1 MKWQAWGRIL
11 QIDPDVLLTSGTI
24 DDLPPPSPPNH
35 IAQGREPH
43 NKWPFPVSSQIVG
56 LRAKRRRKELGLT
69 VNQMCVLLN
78 VASPKTLS
86 NWESGAMSVHVNV
99 EKVATW
105 ESCLRKEEGWLTR
118 EAEPDELLTDI
129 GPSHIVISGAT
140 LSEAIE
146 GVARYLAA
154 PALGHDSVNSNRN
167 AIRDRDAEL
176 FACRYGV
183 RGPNLKTLEEI
194 GVAWQMTRERVRQIL
209 DRMINHTSTI
219 MFEVPAFDALQAS
232 TQLHLPVHI
241 ELLTQ
246 LVREQLG
253 ENVTIEDAMRFG
265 AEVLGRSLVQTI
277 PVESLPAPGALPIAI
292 PPDLDF
298 NFYVDGLGALRHHA
312 LAMIRSCGAAHVGT
326 VAGLADGVTSTSIP
340 LLVKALSCLP
350 HFEWLDSERS
360 WFWFGEDIP
369 GRNILLSLARKVFS
383 VATQRVEITTL
394 LEALIR
400 ARSRIATNEYDRSR
414 SLMIVP
420 PVHVAKAI
428 FASRPWLLTLQHD
441 DYRPIESL
449 SRDEV
454 LSGTELRILRIL
466 EAQGGVATYA
476 DLSNGAQDILKVTFT
491 LALSGSPVF
500 YRVSRGIYAIT
511 GRPLDP
517 VAYVR
522 ATEIFAEQQR
532 RRALTSFNGG
542 ISLAPDE
549 DGCYGY
555 TMEISES
562 MAKTMLAPL
571 PAILVERVPIGT
583 YQVVGLERTVD
594 CVSRESGSTVMNR
607 MIQACFAL
615 GYAAGDVVQIKV
627 SPANRTIQISQ
638 YDVE

>member
-1 MKWQAWGRIL
+1 
-11 QIDPDVLLTSGTI
+11 
-24 DDLPPPSPPNH
+24 
-35 IAQGREPH
+35 
-43 NKWPFPVSSQIVG
+43 
-56 LRAKRRRKELGLT
+56 
-69 VNQMCVLLN
+69 
-78 VASPKTLS
+78 
-86 NWESGAMSVHVNV
+86 MSVHVNA
-99 EKVATW
+99 EKVAIW
-105 ESCLRKEEGWLTR
+105 ESCLCKEEGWLTR
-118 EAEPDELLTDI
+118 EAEPDELLTDV
-129 GPSHIVISGAT
+129 GLSNIVIFGTT
-140 LSEAIE
+140 LSEAIH

-167 AIRDRDAEL
+167 AIRDRDAEI

-183 RGPNLKTLEEI
+183 RGPSLKTLEEI

-209 DRMINHTSTI
+209 DRMINHTSAIT
-219 MFEVPAFDALQAS
+219 FEVPAFDALQAS
-232 TQLHLPVHI
+232 TQLHLPAHI
-241 ELLTQ
+241 EQLTQ
-246 LVREQLG
+246 LMREQLG

-277 PVESLPAPGALPIAI
+277 PVESLPAPDALPIAI
-292 PPDLDF
+292 SPDLDF
-298 NFYVDGLGALRHHA
+298 SVYVDGLAAVRHHA
-312 LAMIRSCGAAHVGT
+312 LAMIRACGAAHVGT
-326 VAGLADGVTSTSIP
+326 VSGLADGVTSANIP

-350 HFEWLDSERS
+350 NFEWLDSERS
-360 WFWFGEDIP
+360 WFWFGEDAP
-369 GRNILLSLARKVFS
+369 SRNILLSLARKVFS

-394 LEALIR
+394 LEGLIR

-441 DYRPIESL
+441 DYRPVESL
-449 SRDEV
+449 SCDEV

-466 EAQGGVATYA
+466 EDRGGVATYA
-476 DLSNGAQDILKVTFT
+476 DLSNGTQDILKVTFT

-517 VAYVR
+517 VSYVR
-522 ATEIFAEQQR
+522 ATEAFVEQQR

-542 ISLAPDE
+542 ISLVPDA

-562 MAKTMLAPL
+562 MARTMLAPL
-571 PAILVERVPIGT
+571 PAILVKCVPVGT
-583 YQVVGLERTVD
+583 YRVVGLEQTVD

-607 MIQACFAL
+607 LIQACFAL

-627 SPANRTIQISQ
+627 SPAYLTVQISQ